1 MARKQSRHKSNLAT
15 GRRRAKTPAIETGEL
30 RIIGGDWRSRRLTF
44 PAAGGVRPT
53 PSRVRETLFN
63 WLMAALPGARCLDL
77 FAGSGVLG
85 LEALSRGARETQ
97 FVDHTRA
104 LCDALKAN
112 LGLLKSDG
120 GKVTCQDVT
129 AFLSQPATTPFDI
142 LLMDPP
148 FRQGWLTRLLPLIA
162 ENGWVSDGSWVY
174 IEHESELAGVAVP
187 ENWSL
192 HREKIAGQ
200 VCYRLYR
207 VGQ

>member
-1 MARKQSRHKSNLAT
+1 MARKQSRKAPRPPAGN
-15 GRRRAKTPAIETGEL
+15 RRSKGTTVETGEL

-44 PAAGGVRPT
+44 PAVGGVRPT

-63 WLMAALPGARCLDL
+63 WLMPVIPGARCLDL

-97 FVDHTRA
+97 FVDHTHA
-104 LCDALKAN
+104 LCDALASNLDVLKA
-112 LGLLKSDG
+112 DG
-120 GKVTCQDVT
+120 GTIICQDV
-129 AFLSQPATTPFDI
+129 AGFLAQPALAPFDI

-162 ENGWVSDGSWVY
+162 ENGWVTDGSWVY
-174 IEHESELAGVAVP
+174 IEHESELAGVTVP

-192 HREKIAGQ
+192 HREKVAGQ

>member
-1 MARKQSRHKSNLAT
+1 MARKQSRHKSNPVT

-44 PAAGGVRPT
+44 PAVGGVRPT

-63 WLMAALPGARCLDL
+63 WLMAVLPGARCLDL

-85 LEALSRGARETQ
+85 LESLSRGARETQ

-104 LCDALKAN
+104 LCDALEAN

-120 GKVTCQDVT
+120 GKVICQDVT
-129 AFLSQPATTPFDI
+129 TFLSHPAETPFDI

-148 FRQGWLTRLLPLIA
+148 FRQDWLTRILPLIA
-162 ENGWVSDGSWVY
+162 GNGWVTQGSWVY
-174 IEHESELAGVAVP
+174 IEHESELASVAVP

>member
-1 MARKQSRHKSNLAT
+1 MARKQSRKAPRSSAPN
-15 GRRRAKTPAIETGEL
+15 RRSRTSVVETGEL
-30 RIIGGDWRSRRLTF
+30 RIIGGEWRSRRLTF
-44 PAAGGVRPT
+44 PAVGGVRPT

-63 WLMAALPGARCLDL
+63 WLMPVLPGARCLDL

-85 LEALSRGARETQ
+85 LEALSRGAREIQ

-104 LCDALKAN
+104 LCDALKTN
-112 LGLLKSDG
+112 LDLLKSDG
-120 GKVTCQDVT
+120 GKVACLDVIG
-129 AFLSQPATTPFDI
+129 FLSQPAPAPFDI

-148 FRQGWLTRLLPLIA
+148 FRHDWLGRLIPLIG
-162 ENGWVSDGSWVY
+162 ENGWLGDGSWVY
-174 IEHESELAGVAVP
+174 IEHESELSGIRTP

-192 HREKIAGQ
+192 HREKVAGQ

>member
-1 MARKQSRHKSNLAT
+1 MARKQSRKAHPSST
-15 GRRRAKTPAIETGEL
+15 RSRRAKAPQAETGEL
-30 RIIGGDWRSRRLTF
+30 RIIAGEWRSRRLTF
-44 PAAGGVRPT
+44 PAVGGVRPT

-63 WLMAALPGARCLDL
+63 WLMPALPGARCLDL

-97 FVDHTRA
+97 FIDHTRA
-104 LCDALKAN
+104 LCDALKSN

-120 GKVTCQDVT
+120 GHVICQDVT
-129 AFLSQPATTPFDI
+129 GFLSQPASEPFDI

-148 FRQGWLTRLLPLIA
+148 FRQDWLERLLPLIA
-162 ENGWVSDGSWVY
+162 DNGWVDDGSWVY
-174 IEHESELAGVAVP
+174 IEHESELASLAIP
-187 ENWSL
+187 ESWSL
-192 HREKIAGQ
+192 HREKTAGQ